1 MQHFFTS
8 VENIH
13 DKEIMITGD
22 DVNHIKNV
30 LRMKPGEEIS
40 VSNGLDMKEYRCEIS
55 SIEEDRV
62 VCSLMFVKE
71 SGVELPVNAVLFQGL
86 PKGDKMETII
96 QKCTEL
102 GIYSVIP
109 VNTKRCVMKLDP
121 KKEKSRIARWQGI
134 AEAAAKQ
141 SQRGVIPEIRPV
153 MSFKEAVNLAKTFD
167 ARSIPYELAE
177 GMKDTKNWID
187 QVIRLAS
194 EYSIKQKENDP
205 ADHEPISKP
214 TVAIFIGPEGG
225 FTEEEIGYARESGIT
240 PISLGK
246 RILRTETAGMTV
258 MSILMYEL
266 EITNPTDGF

>member
-8 VENIH
+8 PENIRE
-13 DKEIMITGD
+13 KEIIITGD

-30 LRMKPGEEIS
+30 LRMKPCEEIS
-40 VSNGLDMKEYRCEIS
+40 VSNGEDMKEYRCEIS
-55 SIEEDRV
+55 SIEDDRV
-62 VCSLMFVKE
+62 VCTLMFVKE
-71 SGVELPVNAVLFQGL
+71 SGVELPVNVTLFQGL

-102 GIYSVIP
+102 GIYSVVP

-141 SQRGVIPEIRPV
+141 SQRGVIPEIKPV
-153 MSFKEAVNLAKTFD
+153 MSFKEAVNLASGFEAK
-167 ARSIPYELAE
+167 SIPYELAE
-177 GMKDTKNWID
+177 GMNDTKNWID
-187 QVIRLAS
+187 SIIKCAS
-194 EYSIKQKENDP
+194 ECTLKQKGDNAANPD
-205 ADHEPISKP
+205 
-214 TVAIFIGPEGG
+214 VACRPNVAVFIGPEGG
-225 FTEEEIGYARESGIT
+225 FTGEEINYAQEAGIT

-266 EITNPTDGF
+266 EIMHK

>member
-8 VENIH
+8 PENIRE
-13 DKEIMITGD
+13 KEIIITGD

-40 VSNGLDMKEYRCEIS
+40 VSNGEDMKEYRCEIS
-55 SIEEDRV
+55 SIEDDRV
-62 VCSLMFVKE
+62 VCTLMFVKE
-71 SGVELPVNAVLFQGL
+71 SGVELPVNVTLFQGL

-102 GIYSVIP
+102 GIYSVVP

-141 SQRGVIPEIRPV
+141 SQRGVIPEVKPV
-153 MSFKEAVNLAKTFD
+153 MSFKEAVNLASGFEAK
-167 ARSIPYELAE
+167 SIPYEMAE
-177 GMKDTKNWID
+177 GMNDTKNWIES
-187 QVIRLAS
+187 VINSATD
-194 EYSIKQKENDP
+194 Y
-205 ADHEPISKP
+205 ISKSADSSTKP
-214 TVAIFIGPEGG
+214 VTKPGVAVFIGPEGG
-225 FTEEEIGYARESGIT
+225 FTEEEVEYARNAGIT

-266 EITNPTDGF
+266 EIMHNI

>member
-1 MQHFFTS
+1 MQHFFAS
-8 VENIH
+8 PENIRE
-13 DKEIMITGD
+13 KEIIITGD

-30 LRMKPGEEIS
+30 LRMKIGEEIS
-40 VSNGLDMKEYRCEIS
+40 VSNGEDMKEYRCEIS
-55 SIEEDRV
+55 SIEDDRV
-62 VCSLMFVKE
+62 VCTLMFVKE
-71 SGVELPVNAVLFQGL
+71 SGVELPVNVILFQGL

-102 GIYSVIP
+102 GIYSVVP

-141 SQRGVIPEIRPV
+141 SQRGVIPEIKPV
-153 MSFKEAVNLAKTFD
+153 MSFKEAVNLASGFEAK
-167 ARSIPYELAE
+167 SIPYELAE
-177 GMKDTKNWID
+177 GMNDTKNWIESVKNVATD
-187 QVIRLAS
+187 YMTKTADNSSV
-194 EYSIKQKENDP
+194 P
-205 ADHEPISKP
+205 ATKP
-214 TVAIFIGPEGG
+214 GVAVFIGPEGG
-225 FTEEEIGYARESGIT
+225 FTEEEVEYARNAGIT

-266 EITNPTDGF
+266 EIMHE

>member
-1 MQHFFTS
+1 MQHFFAS
-8 VENIH
+8 PENIRE
-13 DKEIMITGD
+13 KEIIITGD

-40 VSNGLDMKEYRCEIS
+40 VSNGEDMKEYRCEIS
-55 SIEEDRV
+55 SIEDDRV
-62 VCSLMFVKE
+62 VCTLMFVKE
-71 SGVELPVNAVLFQGL
+71 SGVELPVNVILFQGL

-102 GIYSVIP
+102 GIYSVVP

-141 SQRGVIPEIRPV
+141 SQRGVIPEIKPV
-153 MSFKEAVNLAKTFD
+153 MSFKEAVNLASGFEAK
-167 ARSIPYELAE
+167 SIPYELAE
-177 GMKDTKNWID
+177 GMNDTKNWIESVKNVATD
-187 QVIRLAS
+187 YMTKTADNSSV
-194 EYSIKQKENDP
+194 P
-205 ADHEPISKP
+205 ATKP
-214 TVAIFIGPEGG
+214 GVAVFIGPEGG
-225 FTEEEIGYARESGIT
+225 FTEEEVEYARNAGIT

-266 EITNPTDGF
+266 EIMHE